1 MAKKILIVD
10 DDITVQRLLEFVL
23 RRFDVDVLIADNGDD
38 AIDIIKKEKP
48 DLIFL
53 DVMMPGRNGI
63 EVCREIRK
71 EPELKGSYIVMLTA
85 KGEEAEV
92 KDMFDSGADEYVPKP
107 FSPSEIAE
115 IVKKVIYKEQ

>member
-38 AIDIIKKEKP
+38 AIDIIKEEKP

>member
-115 IVKKVIYKEQ
+115 IVKKVIYKER

>member
-38 AIDIIKKEKP
+38 AIDIIKEEKP

-115 IVKKVIYKEQ
+115 IVKKVIYKER